1 MKHHALTIASIILG
15 LSAGVPN
22 AFAQSAALQK
32 AQDAADK
39 VDVSNYLTAR
49 TDSRSQSFGFGGV
62 QEHSFTVEK
71 SGNYVFT
78 SNTLPGESNDYR
90 IQASLLDS
98 SGQVIAEK
106 SARGASGGLR
116 LEHQLEPGDYTLRA
130 KADKFGSE
138 ASGGNSYT
146 IEVAGLDARGNR
158 LNGNK
163 SGIEEGSNIHFGD
176 ADSKTAFVD
185 NKDGVATIAAPATA
199 PPLSSSSTEQE
210 RSEDAEATN
219 PPDAEKRS
227 FEEIVADI
235 KIRQEGE
242 VLTFDVA
249 KAGVIAVTSSTFPGS
264 DGSYMLKA
272 RLLDETGNVIASDQG
287 QGAQGDFS
295 IQEHVQPGRYRVWVS
310 GRKFGTAMEGANNYT
325 LRVRQLDNSQ

>member
-1 MKHHALTIASIILG
+1 MKHHALTLATLVLG
-15 LSAGVPN
+15 LSAGASD

-32 AQDAADK
+32 AQEAADK
-39 VDVSNYLTAR
+39 VDISNYLTAR

-62 QEHSFTVEK
+62 QEHPFTVEK
-71 SGNYVFT
+71 SGTYQFT
-78 SNTLPGESNDYR
+78 SETLPGESTDYR

-98 SGQVIAEK
+98 NGRVIAEK
-106 SARGASGGLR
+106 SGLGNAGGLR
-116 LEHQLEPGDYTLRA
+116 LEHELEPGEYILRV
-130 KADKFGSE
+130 KANKYGSE

-158 LNGNK
+158 LAGDE

-185 NKDGVATIAAPATA
+185 DKDAVATIVAPAATSPSTA
-199 PPLSSSSTEQE
+199 EKE
-210 RSEDAEATN
+210 RPENAGAT
-219 PPDAEKRS
+219 PQPKAEKRS

-235 KIRQEGE
+235 MIRQEGE

-249 KAGVIAVTSSTFPGS
+249 KAGTIVVTSSTFPGS
-264 DGSYMLKA
+264 GSYLLKA
-272 RLLDETGNVIASDQG
+272 RLLDETGRVIASDQG
-287 QGAQGDFS
+287 QGSQGDFA
-295 IQEHVQPGRYRVWVS
+295 IEQRVQPGRYKVWVS
-310 GRKFGTAMEGANNYT
+310 GRKFGSAMEGPNNYT